1 MIRSFYAT
9 GDSFVFGQE
18 LETARLGIV
27 DTAETLFEFNDYKR
41 HNCYTGIIADRLQVS
56 DYTNSACPGGSNER
70 AYRVLITDISNK
82 LQIYKPEEIFV
93 NISLTHESRREFCM
107 DDQGGY
113 YIHLASW
120 EPPRF
125 PQMHNHELWQ
135 VITKYFNYDYGNF
148 TFGMM
153 VLLGMQ
159 NFLKVNRIPY
169 IITSS
174 MGNFYETEA
183 QKKFIPPALLDQIYS
198 KRYYTDP
205 SFLQFSKQNNCEI
218 GPGLHPLEE
227 GHKMWADHLFSYI
240 ENNNLFDNGDL

>member
-1 MIRSFYAT
+1 
-9 GDSFVFGQE
+9 
-18 LETARLGIV
+18 
-27 DTAETLFEFNDYKR
+27 
-41 HNCYTGIIADRLQVS
+41 
-56 DYTNSACPGGSNER
+56 
-70 AYRVLITDISNK
+70 
-82 LQIYKPEEIFV
+82 
-93 NISLTHESRREFCM
+93 
-107 DDQGGY
+107 
-113 YIHLASW
+113 
-120 EPPRF
+120 
-125 PQMHNHELWQ
+125 
-135 VITKYFNYDYGNF
+135 
-148 TFGMM
+148 M

-174 MGNFYETEA
+174 MNNSYEAEA
-183 QKKFIPPALLDQIYS
+183 QKKFVPPALLDQIYG